1 MNIIKLIKEN
11 NGENCRLRSPLTKE
25 QFEKARKQLPGELLE
40 ILKVSN
46 GINEVI
52 KHPVTGKT
60 EVIGSLVYP
69 LSEILS
75 QTEYYESETGGGG
88 YVFADNGA
96 GDHYILKPDGSIA
109 LYEYMDMSETPHIA
123 DSLYDF
129 FS

>member
-1 MNIIKLIKEN
+1 MDIIELIKKN
-11 NGENCRLRSPLTKE
+11 NGENCQLSSPLTKE
-25 QFEKARKQLPGELLE
+25 QFEKARKQIPRELLE

-46 GINEVI
+46 GINEVM

-69 LSEILS
+69 ISEILN
-75 QTEYYESETGGGG
+75 QTEHYKSETGGDG

-109 LYEYMDMSETPHIA
+109 LYEYMDMSETPNIA
-123 DSLYDF
+123 GSLYDF